1 MLQSFENWVIPKVDI
16 VFIIKYRDGAVKNIA
31 HLVATIQDIQSGFQR
46 RIKSK
51 SLKSQSEK

>member
-31 HLVATIQDIQSGFQR
+31 HLVATIQDIQSRLQR

-51 SLKSQSEK
+51 SLKYKTEK